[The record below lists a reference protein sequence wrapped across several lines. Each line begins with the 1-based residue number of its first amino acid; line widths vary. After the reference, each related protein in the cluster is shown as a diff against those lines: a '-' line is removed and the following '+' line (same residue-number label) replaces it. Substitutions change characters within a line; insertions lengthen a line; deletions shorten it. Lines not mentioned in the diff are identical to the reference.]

1 MTSTSDVP
9 APRPPTP
16 ERRDIT
22 IDALSALFAAGR
34 LEMEDF
40 EARVERAIRARSV
53 PELDALVADLAP
65 TGELRRPAVP
75 APAHEPMGQ
84 DLPRRSRATIA
95 VMSGTQRNGRWFPAP
110 RHVGIA
116 LMGGFELDFREAEL
130 SSGTTDVYLYTLFG
144 GIGVIVPPDLDV
156 EVSGMAILGG
166 LTHLASHPERLESQR
181 PRLRIHAY
189 ALMAGVDVK
198 VRLPGETAKEA
209 RLRLRSEGRRLRG
222 GDDEQDR

>member
-1 MTSTSDVP
+1 MSDQPNVP
-9 APRPPTP
+9 ASRPPTA

-22 IDALSALFAAGR
+22 IEALSSLFAAGR
-34 LEMEDF
+34 LELEEF
-40 EARVERAIRARSV
+40 EARVDRAIRAETV
-53 PELDALVADLAP
+53 AALDALVADLAP
-65 TGELRRPAVP
+65 TGEHRTAPVP
-75 APAHEPMGQ
+75 APREPMGQ

-95 VMSGTQRNGRWFPAP
+95 VLSGTQRNGRWFPAP

-130 SSGTTDVYLYTLFG
+130 GPGMTDVYLYTLFG

-156 EVSGMAILGG
+156 EVGGMAVMGG
-166 LTHLASHPERLESQR
+166 LTHLASHPARLESQR

-189 ALMAGVDVK
+189 ALMGAVDVQ

-209 RLRLRSEGRRLRG
+209 RQRLRREQRRLRA
-222 GDDEQDR
+222 GDEE

>member
-1 MTSTSDVP
+1 MSDQPNVP
-9 APRPPTP
+9 ASRPPTA

-22 IDALSALFAAGR
+22 IEALSSLFAAGR
-34 LEMEDF
+34 LELEEF
-40 EARVERAIRARSV
+40 EARVDRAIRAETV
-53 PELDALVADLAP
+53 ADLDQLVADLAP
-65 TGELRRPAVP
+65 TGEHRTAPVP
-75 APAHEPMGQ
+75 APPREPMGQ

-95 VMSGTQRNGRWFPAP
+95 VLSGTQRNGRWFPAP

-130 SSGTTDVYLYTLFG
+130 GPGTTNVYLYTMWG

-156 EVSGMAILGG
+156 EVSGMAIMGG

-189 ALMAGVDVK
+189 ALMGAIDVR
-198 VRLPGETAKEA
+198 VELPGETSKEA
-209 RLRLRSEGRRLRG
+209 RLRRRSERRRLPAA
-222 GDDEQDR
+222 DEE

>member
-1 MTSTSDVP
+1 MSDQPNVP
-9 APRPPTP
+9 ASRPPTA

-22 IDALSALFAAGR
+22 IEALSSLFAAGR
-34 LEMEDF
+34 LELEEF
-40 EARVERAIRARSV
+40 EARVDRAIRAETV
-53 PELDALVADLAP
+53 AALDALVADLAP
-65 TGELRRPAVP
+65 TGEHRTAP
-75 APAHEPMGQ
+75 APPREPMGQ

-95 VMSGTQRNGRWFPAP
+95 VLSGTQRNGRWFPAP

-130 SSGTTDVYLYTLFG
+130 GPGTTDVYLYTLFG

-156 EVSGMAILGG
+156 EVGGMAVMGG
-166 LTHLASHPERLESQR
+166 LTHLASHPARLESQR

-189 ALMAGVDVK
+189 ALMGAVDVQ

-209 RLRLRSEGRRLRG
+209 RQRLRREQRRLRA
-222 GDDEQDR
+222 GDEE

>member
-1 MTSTSDVP
+1 MTGTPGVP

-40 EARVERAIRARSV
+40 EARVERAIKARTV

-65 TGELRRPAVP
+65 TGERPRPVMPAVR
-75 APAHEPMGQ
+75 EPMGQ

-95 VMSGTQRNGRWFPAP
+95 VLSGTQRNGRWFPAA
-110 RHVGIA
+110 RHVGVA
-116 LMGGFELDFREAEL
+116 VMGGFELDFREAEF
-130 SSGTTDVYLYTLFG
+130 SPGTTDVYLYTLFG

-156 EVSGMAILGG
+156 EVSGMAIMGG

-209 RLRLRSEGRRLRG
+209 RLRLRSERRRLRG

>member
-1 MTSTSDVP
+1 MSDQPNLP
-9 APRPPTP
+9 ASRPPTA

-22 IDALSALFAAGR
+22 IEALSSLFAAGR
-34 LEMEDF
+34 LELEEF
-40 EARVERAIRARSV
+40 EARVDRAIRAETV
-53 PELDALVADLAP
+53 AALDALVADLAP
-65 TGELRRPAVP
+65 TGEHRTAP
-75 APAHEPMGQ
+75 APPREPMGQ

-95 VMSGTQRNGRWFPAP
+95 VLSGTQRNGRWFPAP

-130 SSGTTDVYLYTLFG
+130 GPGTTDVYLYTLFG

-156 EVSGMAILGG
+156 EVGGMAVMGG
-166 LTHLASHPERLESQR
+166 LTHLASHPARLESQR

-189 ALMAGVDVK
+189 ALMGAVDVQ

-209 RLRLRSEGRRLRG
+209 RQRLRREQRRLRA
-222 GDDEQDR
+222 GDEE